1 MMKLLAIDTST
12 ELASVATLIDNEII
26 SREQDSQRIHA
37 QLILPMIDELVAQTG
52 LGLNQL
58 DGIIFGCGP
67 GSFTGLRIAC
77 SIAKGLAYANDLP
90 LVPVSSLAAIAWTAR
105 EIKEDFNQP
114 VLSVL
119 DARMHEMYWSCFLE
133 QQFLAQD
140 RINAVKDIQL
150 PANQSFILAG
160 VGIDLYWKDFPEQI
174 KSQISEVLTVF
185 PTASA
190 MIRLAQK
197 ANIKA
202 VSVAQAQPVYVRNQV
217 TQGDSRG

>member
-1 MMKLLAIDTST
+1 MKLLAIDTST
-12 ELASVATLIDNEII
+12 ELASVAILTGDEVI
-26 SREQDSQRIHA
+26 SKEQDSQRVHA
-37 QLILPMIDELVAQTG
+37 QLILPMIDELTAQAE
-52 LGLNQL
+52 LRFNQL

-77 SIAKGLAYANDLP
+77 SVAKGLAYANDLA
-90 LVPVSSLAAIAWTAR
+90 LIPVGSLASIAWTVR
-105 EIKEDFNQP
+105 EMKGNMNLP

-119 DARMHEMYWSCFLE
+119 DARMHEMYWGCYLE
-133 QQFLAQD
+133 QQLLASD
-140 RINAVKDIQL
+140 KINAVKDIDL
-150 PANQSFILAG
+150 PDSKSFVLAG
-160 VGIDLYWKDFPEQI
+160 VGIDLYWTDFSDQI
-174 KSQISEVLTVF
+174 KSKIRETLTVF

-197 ANIKA
+197 AGIEP